1 MLIKTEIIFLPR
13 NRLLTC
19 CLQRI
24 TLNISDIT
32 IGKGRLISASAASS
46 FISNT
51 SCLRCIVRLSGI
63 YENNGIALPA
73 WESILEALTWTLPKK
88 KKKPTQTS
96 FDSDV
101 LYNFYSLLYQW
112 SLGLSKFNCIFYRF
126 CLCLWPSLVKH
137 ARIIKY
143 KYYLL
148 SFQMKLNICKSTV
161 RKSALSPSSPTMKT
175 ASCPKWRKEDR
186 KWFC

>member
-1 MLIKTEIIFLPR
+1 MYKVECFMLIKTEIIFLPR

-19 CLQRI
+19 CLQRM

-73 WESILEALTWTLPKK
+73 IESILGALTWTLPKK
-88 KKKPTQTS
+88 KNPHKR
-96 FDSDV
+96 
-101 LYNFYSLLYQW
+101 
-112 SLGLSKFNCIFYRF
+112 LSILMFFTTFIPCSIND
-126 CLCLWPSLVKH
+126 L
-137 ARIIKY
+137 
-143 KYYLL
+143 
-148 SFQMKLNICKSTV
+148 
-161 RKSALSPSSPTMKT
+161 
-175 ASCPKWRKEDR
+175 
-186 KWFC
+186 

>member
-1 MLIKTEIIFLPR
+1 MYKVECFMLIKTEIIFLPR

-19 CLQRI
+19 CLQRM

-73 WESILEALTWTLPKK
+73 WESILEALTCTLPKK
-88 KKKPTQTS
+88 KNPTQTS

-112 SLGLSKFNCIFYRF
+112 SIF
-126 CLCLWPSLVKH
+126 
-137 ARIIKY
+137 RIIQVQ
-143 KYYLL
+143 LHFL
-148 SFQMKLNICKSTV
+148 SILFMFMTFTRETRTHHKI
-161 RKSALSPSSPTMKT
+161 
-175 ASCPKWRKEDR
+175 
-186 KWFC
+186 

>member
-1 MLIKTEIIFLPR
+1 MYKVECFMLIKTEIIFLPR

-88 KKKPTQTS
+88 KKPHTNVVR
-96 FDSDV
+96 FWC
-101 LYNFYSLLYQW
+101 SLQL
-112 SLGLSKFNCIFYRF
+112 LFLALSMIF
-126 CLCLWPSLVKH
+126 
-137 ARIIKY
+137 RIIQVQ
-143 KYYLL
+143 LHFL
-148 SFQMKLNICKSTV
+148 SILFMFMTFTRETRTHHKI
-161 RKSALSPSSPTMKT
+161 
-175 ASCPKWRKEDR
+175 
-186 KWFC
+186 

>member
-19 CLQRI
+19 CLQRM

-88 KKKPTQTS
+88 KTPHKRRSILMFFTTFIPCS
-96 FDSDV
+96 IND
-101 LYNFYSLLYQW
+101 
-112 SLGLSKFNCIFYRF
+112 
-126 CLCLWPSLVKH
+126 LWD
-137 ARIIKY
+137 Y
-143 KYYLL
+143 
-148 SFQMKLNICKSTV
+148 
-161 RKSALSPSSPTMKT
+161 PSSVAFFIDSVYVYDLHSWNTH
-175 ASCPKWRKEDR
+175 AS
-186 KWFC
+186 

>member
-1 MLIKTEIIFLPR
+1 MYKVECFMLIKTEIIFLPR

-19 CLQRI
+19 CLQRM

-73 WESILEALTWTLPKK
+73 IESILGALTWTLPKK
-88 KKKPTQTS
+88 KKTPHKR
-96 FDSDV
+96 
-101 LYNFYSLLYQW
+101 
-112 SLGLSKFNCIFYRF
+112 LSILMFFTTFIPCSIND
-126 CLCLWPSLVKH
+126 L
-137 ARIIKY
+137 
-143 KYYLL
+143 
-148 SFQMKLNICKSTV
+148 
-161 RKSALSPSSPTMKT
+161 
-175 ASCPKWRKEDR
+175 
-186 KWFC
+186 